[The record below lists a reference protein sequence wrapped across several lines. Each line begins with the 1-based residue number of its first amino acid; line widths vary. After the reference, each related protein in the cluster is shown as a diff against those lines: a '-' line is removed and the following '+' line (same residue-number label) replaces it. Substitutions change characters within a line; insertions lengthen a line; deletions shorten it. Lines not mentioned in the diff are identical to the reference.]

1 MVLEYKVYECSTILD
16 TKCLLAQ
23 PSKTIKILD
32 RHPTEFHDHSGKEI
46 IQKLVDNWSIL
57 LVELRRVVMM

>member
-46 IQKLVDNWSIL
+46 IQKLVDN
-57 LVELRRVVMM
+57 